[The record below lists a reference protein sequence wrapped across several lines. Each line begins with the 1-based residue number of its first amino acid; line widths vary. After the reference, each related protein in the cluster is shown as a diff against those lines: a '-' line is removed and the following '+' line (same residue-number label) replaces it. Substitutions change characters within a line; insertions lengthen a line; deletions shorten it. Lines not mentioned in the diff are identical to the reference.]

1 MPANRAGTPTR
12 AQGEGGNG
20 LPQGGEDPHSSRT
33 PPGLWSRRDSG
44 TRPERHDGSLDEARP
59 AAETETGGPA
69 REGDAHLAARGP
81 ATLLTARG
89 AVVAMFWLFFVGML
103 AAGWLHLGVLTGLS
117 FVAGCSLAARYTRR
131 DGLLTVVATPPLIFM
146 ITLVITEALTTH
158 AATPRRTLESV
169 AEGAVLTLAGVA
181 PWLFAGVA
189 LGLVIAMTRGLRQCL
204 RDLAAELRGDL
215 PSPER
220 TSRPGDGRLRPSRR
234 A

>member
-1 MPANRAGTPTR
+1 
-12 AQGEGGNG
+12 
-20 LPQGGEDPHSSRT
+20 LPQGGEDPRSRQA
-33 PPGLWSRRDSG
+33 PAGPWSQRDSG
-44 TRPERHDGSLDEARP
+44 TRRERHDGSPDEMRP
-59 AAETETGGPA
+59 AAPAEAGGPA
-69 REGDAHLAARGP
+69 RGSAPNRTAPGP

-89 AVVAMFWLFFVGML
+89 AAVAMFWLFFVGTL

-131 DGLLTVVATPPLIFM
+131 DGLLTVVATPAPIFL

-169 AEGAVLTLAGVA
+169 AEGTVLTLAGVA
-181 PWLFAGVA
+181 PWLFGGVA

-220 TSRPGDGRLRPSRR
+220 TTRPGDGRLRPSRR